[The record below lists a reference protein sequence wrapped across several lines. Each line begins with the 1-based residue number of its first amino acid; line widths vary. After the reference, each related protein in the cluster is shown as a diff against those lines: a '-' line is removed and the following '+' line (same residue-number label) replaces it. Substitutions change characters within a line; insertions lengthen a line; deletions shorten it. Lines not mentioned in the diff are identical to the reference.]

1 MSQDSLLQRRRMLR
15 GLASSTALLLLP
27 PPLLATP
34 EGRAGWGGVA
44 KPQRGELGADAPHT
58 PLPTSSCQQGEE
70 ACHFDAIVATAPRD
84 GHRTFAT
91 VSDAIAAAPVDGTRP
106 FRILVTRGRWHEKLV
121 IDRPFVHLIGED
133 RATSVLTYDAAAGM
147 KRRDGQPWGTWGC
160 ASVTVR
166 APDVRMENLTVE
178 NAFDYVGN
186 LSAPKFEP
194 IGPNGAQAVALML
207 DAGSDRCSFERVDL
221 SGHQDTLFTDAGRSH
236 FRECRIAGSVDFVFG
251 GGNALFEQCEL
262 HSRHRPDKERQGY
275 VAVPCTPSAQA
286 YGLTFVRCRL
296 TREAQVSDG
305 SVALG
310 RAWRPGR
317 TFPDGKYGDPD
328 AIGAAVYL
336 DCWMDA
342 HIDARGW
349 DEMGYTARDGR
360 RVMLQPASAR
370 LFEHA
375 SSGPGAH
382 RSTSRRELPRER
394 VAAYARERVLDGW
407 LSV

>member
-1 MSQDSLLQRRRMLR
+1 MRGVSLSRRRL
-15 GLASSTALLLLP
+15 LHASLFIPTLTLFP
-27 PPLLATP
+27 PPLLAG
-34 EGRAGWGGVA
+34 EGWRGVKSLAGA
-44 KPQRGELGADAPHT
+44 FGETA
-58 PLPTSSCQQGEE
+58 S
-70 ACHFDAIVATAPRD
+70 FDAIVASASREGT
-84 GHRTFAT
+84 RTFPT
-91 VSDAIAAAPVDGTRP
+91 VAEAIAVAPANGTKP
-106 FRILVTRGRWHEKLV
+106 FRILITRGRWHEKLL
-121 IDRPFVHLIGED
+121 IDKPHIHLIGED
-133 RATSVLTYDAAAGM
+133 RAGSVLTYDASAGM
-147 KRRDGQPWGTWGC
+147 ARPDGQPWGTWGC

-166 APDVRMENLTVE
+166 APDFRASNLAIE

-186 LSAPKFEP
+186 LAAPKFEP

-207 DAGSDRCSFERVDL
+207 DAGSDRAAFDRVDFH
-221 SGHQDTLFTDAGRSH
+221 GHQDTLFADAGRSF
-236 FRECRIAGSVDFVFG
+236 FRDCRITGSVDFIFG

-262 HSRHRPDKERQGY
+262 HSRFRPGKERQGY

-296 TREAQVSDG
+296 TRDADIPDG
-305 SVALG
+305 TVALG

-328 AIGAAVYL
+328 AVGAAVYL

-360 RVMLQPASAR
+360 RVMLRPGDAR
-370 LFEHA
+370 LFEHG

-382 RSTSRRELPRER
+382 RGESRRLLTLER
-394 VAAYARERVLDGW
+394 AALYSRKRVLDGW
-407 LSV
+407 APL

>member
-1 MSQDSLLQRRRMLR
+1 MQGVSLSRRRL
-15 GLASSTALLLLP
+15 LHASLFIPTLTLVP
-27 PPLLATP
+27 PPLLAG
-34 EGRAGWGGVA
+34 EGWGGVKSA
-44 KPQRGELGADAPHT
+44 PEASGEAT
-58 PLPTSSCQQGEE
+58 P
-70 ACHFDAIVATAPRD
+70 FDAVVSTTPHKRIPTYATI
-84 GHRTFAT
+84 TE
-91 VSDAIAAAPVDGTRP
+91 AIASAPAEGTKP
-106 FRILVTRGRWHEKLV
+106 FRILITRGRWHEKLL
-121 IDRPFVHLIGED
+121 IDKPHVHLIGED
-133 RATSVLTYDAAAGM
+133 RAGSVLTYDAAAGM
-147 KRRDGQPWGTWGC
+147 ARPDGEPWGTWGC

-166 APDVRMENLTVE
+166 APDFRASNLVIE

-186 LSAPKFEP
+186 LAAPKFEP

-207 DAGSDRCSFERVDL
+207 DAGSDRAAFDRVDFH
-221 SGHQDTLFTDAGRSH
+221 GHQDTLFADAGRSF
-236 FRECRIAGSVDFVFG
+236 FRDCRITGSVDFIFG

-262 HSRHRPDKERQGY
+262 HSRFRPGKERQGY

-296 TREAQVSDG
+296 TRDADIPDG
-305 SVALG
+305 TVALG

-328 AIGAAVYL
+328 AVGAAVYL

-360 RVMLQPASAR
+360 RVMLRPGDAR
-370 LFEHA
+370 LFEHG

-382 RSTSRRELPRER
+382 RGESRRLLTLER
-394 VAAYARERVLDGW
+394 AALYSRKRVLDGW
-407 LSV
+407 APL